1 VQQLLDRL
9 AEAVDLPA
17 FTANTYVTQ
26 TRAIEYLSDSVHAFA
41 QKHRGFGLLATTGTI
56 NAVSGTKAY
65 NLPDDFAA
73 LINVTTTVNS
83 APVKLVRVDIDEIDL
98 QPTNNTGWAFGARPA
113 YAILADQLVITD
125 PKASYTLTLRYV
137 PELPMYNTG
146 NTPISDFGATTDY
159 ILTKGAIDQW
169 VVLDSAIKIQRKQ
182 MIDPTPFIQA
192 RGDIEAQLV
201 ENLKDRNEHDAPVI
215 RDSWGTDRLGYTT
228 GEGW

>member
-1 VQQLLDRL
+1 L

-17 FTANTYVTQ
+17 FTASTYVTQ

-56 NAVSGTKAY
+56 NAVSGTKSY

-83 APVKLVRVDIDEIDL
+83 APAKLVRVDIDEIDL

-113 YAILADQLVITD
+113 YTILADQLVITD

-137 PELPMYNTG
+137 PELPMYNSG
-146 NTPISDFGATTDY
+146 NTAIADFSATTDY
-159 ILTKGAIDQW
+159 ILTKGSIDQW
-169 VVLDSAIKIQRKQ
+169 VVLDSAVKIQRKQ
-182 MIDPTPFIQA
+182 QIDPGPFIA
-192 RGDIEAQLV
+192 SKAEIEGQLV
-201 ENLKDRNEHDAPVI
+201 ENLKDRNEHDAGQV
-215 RDSWGTDRLGYTT
+215 RDAWSINRGYSGN